1 MTAEKLREMDI
12 VDLVKSINEWD
23 EQMHGLKFRM
33 TLGQTEGLKKWREL
47 KKDRARALTILQ
59 ERKKK

>member
-1 MTAEKLREMDI
+1 MTAEKIREMDV
-12 VDLVKSINEWD
+12 VDLEKSLNEWD
-23 EQMHGLKFRM
+23 ERMHGLKFRM
-33 TLGQTEGLKKWREL
+33 TLGQSEGLKKLREL

>member
-1 MTAEKLREMDI
+1 MTAEKIREMDV
-12 VDLVKSINEWD
+12 VDLEKSLVEWD

-33 TLGQTEGLKKWREL
+33 TLGQTEGLTKLREL

-59 ERKKK
+59 QRKAK

>member
-1 MTAEKLREMDI
+1 MKAEKLREMDV
-12 VDLVKSINEWD
+12 VDLEKSLLEWD

-33 TLGQTEGLKKWREL
+33 TLGQTEGLKKLREL

>member
-1 MTAEKLREMDI
+1 MTAEKIREMDV
-12 VDLVKSINEWD
+12 VDLEKSLNDWD

-33 TLGQTEGLKKWREL
+33 TLGQSEGLKKLREL

>member
-1 MTAEKLREMDI
+1 MTAEKIREMD
-12 VDLVKSINEWD
+12 VVGLEKSLTEWD

-33 TLGQTEGLKKWREL
+33 TLGQSEGLKKLREL